1 MKIFI
6 STIIAIFSMTSLVFS
21 QAKKPTI
28 MIIPA
33 DLWMNERGFV
43 IKGTNQGTTTTQM
56 DYEKAFLESS
66 DLKVVIN
73 KMQEMMNARNFPT
86 KDLEQVIK
94 ELKSESA
101 EDAML
106 TSRNGANLNETPID
120 KLKKI
125 AKADITLEI
134 YWKVNSQGPKN
145 SITFTLKGVDAY
157 TNKPVG
163 NAGGTGQSSY
173 QNEISILLEEAVLS
187 YIDNFNFQLQS
198 HFDDLFQ
205 NGREIKVRI
214 KVFSNFDGN
223 LETEFSGEELGTK
236 IEKWI
241 SENTVKGRFS
251 TTDATENM
259 MLFEQVRIPLYDING
274 KAIDARN
281 WLKGL
286 QTELKSKYSI
296 TSKLMTIGLG
306 EASLVLGDK

>member
-1 MKIFI
+1 MKKII
-6 STIIAIFSMTSLVFS
+6 RAIIAILVTTTSVFA

-33 DLWMNERGFV
+33 DLWMNERGYTL
-43 IKGTNQGTTTTQM
+43 KGNNQGSATTQM
-56 DYEKAFLESS
+56 DYEKAFLENS

-73 KMQEMMNARNFPT
+73 KMQEMMNARSFPT

-106 TSRNGANLNETPID
+106 TGKNSTGINESPID

-125 AKADITLEI
+125 AKADIILEI

-145 SITFTLKGVDAY
+145 SVTFTLKGIDAY
-157 TNKPVG
+157 TAKPVG

-173 QNEISILLEEAVLS
+173 QNEISVLLEEAVLS

-205 NGREIKVRI
+205 NGREIKIRI
-214 KVFSNFDGN
+214 KVFANFNGN
-223 LETEFSGEELGTK
+223 LESEYGGEELSSK

-241 SENTVKGRFS
+241 SENSVKGRFS

-259 MLFEQVRIPLYDING
+259 MLFEQVRIPLYDNNG
-274 KAIDARN
+274 KAIDSRT

-286 QTELKSKYSI
+286 QVELKNKYSI
-296 TSKLMTIGLG
+296 ISKLMTVGLG
-306 EASLVLGDK
+306 EASLVIGDK

>member
-1 MKIFI
+1 
-6 STIIAIFSMTSLVFS
+6 MTSLVFS